1 MALATTLKI
10 YMRQLQWQFHEARMT
25 RVWNEIAR
33 LLNEED
39 DGVLVAFSANTYYG
53 DLIFATNFGAAA
65 WVPALP
71 DVSEG
76 RDGTGTIYPDKKYP
90 NNGIGFTALS

>member
-53 DLIFATNFGAAA
+53 DGCPHSPMCRRGVTVRVRSIQTR
-65 WVPALP
+65 
-71 DVSEG
+71 ST
-76 RDGTGTIYPDKKYP
+76 RT
-90 NNGIGFTALS
+90 TALGSRR